1 MTPLGRENRPTM
13 SDHTTTP
20 KSDPQA
26 KRIILLLAATV
37 ALMMT
42 GVGIIFPIY
51 ARRLSELGGG
61 VQTLGLMTLAFMLA
75 QLIFAPIMGS
85 LADRFGRKPIILLAL
100 AAFTVANVG
109 YLFAP
114 TTTAIIVIR
123 AIQGALSAGLYPSSM
138 AMVGDIMPE
147 NERGRWVGILS
158 ASYAAGFIFG
168 PLVGGFLYDGWGYA
182 APFVFSAIMASAA
195 LVAAA
200 IFVRETRPATA
211 GPAVSGARSRPRFSL
226 RNRDWSWLPR
236 PLTML
241 GTLLLIDFSVVFAFA
256 FVEPQMIFTLYDD
269 LNWSTV
275 QFGILVGAYGL
286 TAAAGQAVAGPLS
299 DRFARFPIIII
310 GILLNALFYAG
321 LLLFTQFPILVL
333 TAVVAGIGEALLMP
347 SLSATYL
354 DIASEQHRSRV
365 MGLKESAAAAGGVA
379 GPLLITAVAA
389 ALSAQQV
396 YLIALFATLFS
407 GFFAFLFLRQP
418 RPARKPLSEAAADS
432 SIIP

>member
-1 MTPLGRENRPTM
+1 M
-13 SDHTTTP
+13 SDKTTQP
-20 KSDPQA
+20 PSDPQA

-61 VQTLGLMTLAFMLA
+61 VQTLGAMTVAFMLA

-85 LADRFGRKPIILLAL
+85 LADRVGRKPIILISL
-100 AAFTVANVG
+100 AAFTLANIG

-114 TTTAIIVIR
+114 TTTAIILIR
-123 AIQGALSAGLYPSSM
+123 ALQGALSSGLYPSSM

-147 NERGRWVGILS
+147 KERGRWVGILS

-168 PLVGGFLYDGWGYA
+168 PLVGGILYDGWGFA
-182 APFVFSAIMASAA
+182 APFVVSAIMASLA
-195 LVAAA
+195 LAAAA
-200 IFVRETRPATA
+200 IFVRETLPASART
-211 GPAVSGARSRPRFSL
+211 AVSKSPTRPRFSL

-241 GTLLLIDFSVVFAFA
+241 GALLLIDFSVVFAFA
-256 FVEPQMIFTLYDD
+256 FVEPQMIFTMYDD
-269 LNWSTV
+269 LGWSTV

-286 TAAAGQAVAGPLS
+286 TAAVGQAVAGPLS

-321 LLLFTQFPILVL
+321 LLMFTQFPILVL
-333 TAVVAGIGEALLMP
+333 TAVVAGTGEALLMP
-347 SLSATYL
+347 SLSAYYL
-354 DIASEQHRSRV
+354 DVASEQHRSRV

-379 GPLLITAVAA
+379 GPLLISAVAA
-389 ALSAQQV
+389 ALTAQQV
-396 YLIALFATLFS
+396 YLVALIVTLIAGVFAV
-407 GFFAFLFLRQP
+407 LFLRQP
-418 RPARKPLSEAAADS
+418 RSSARTVPEPAADT
-432 SIIP
+432 SIMR

>member
-1 MTPLGRENRPTM
+1 M
-13 SDHTTTP
+13 SDRTTQP
-20 KSDPQA
+20 PSDPQA

-61 VQTLGLMTLAFMLA
+61 VQTLGVMTVAFMLA

-85 LADRFGRKPIILLAL
+85 LADRIGRKPIILISL
-100 AAFTVANVG
+100 AAFTLANIG

-114 TTTAIIVIR
+114 TTTAIILIR
-123 AIQGALSAGLYPSSM
+123 ALQGALSSGLYPSSM

-147 NERGRWVGILS
+147 KERGRWVGILS

-168 PLVGGFLYDGWGYA
+168 PLVGGILYDGWGFA
-182 APFVFSAIMASAA
+182 APFVVSAIMASLAFA
-195 LVAAA
+195 AAA
-200 IFVRETRPATA
+200 IFVRETLPESART
-211 GPAVSGARSRPRFSL
+211 AVSKSPTRPRFSL

-241 GTLLLIDFSVVFAFA
+241 GALLLIDFSVVFAFA
-256 FVEPQMIFTLYDD
+256 FVEPQMIFTMYDD
-269 LNWSTV
+269 LGWSTV

-286 TAAAGQAVAGPLS
+286 TAAVGQAVAGPLS

-321 LLLFTQFPILVL
+321 LLMFTQFPILVL
-333 TAVVAGIGEALLMP
+333 TAVVAGTGEALLMP
-347 SLSATYL
+347 SLSAYYL
-354 DIASEQHRSRV
+354 DVASEQHRSRV

-389 ALSAQQV
+389 ALTAQQV
-396 YLIALFATLFS
+396 YLVALIVTLIAGVFAV
-407 GFFAFLFLRQP
+407 LFLRQP
-418 RPARKPLSEAAADS
+418 RSSARTVPEPAADT
-432 SIIP
+432 SIMR